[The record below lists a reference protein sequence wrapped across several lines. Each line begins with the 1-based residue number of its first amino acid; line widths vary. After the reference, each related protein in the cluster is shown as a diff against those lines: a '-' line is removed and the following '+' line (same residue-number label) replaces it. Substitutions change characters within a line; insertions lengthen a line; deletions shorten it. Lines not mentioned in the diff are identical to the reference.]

1 MNPKLFSAVKQ
12 ERDIREYVL
21 PVSAGVI
28 ALLGIFTNYY
38 IPCAL
43 ALPVITVLMIID
55 RLGKGIILRE
65 LTALHASFTCL
76 VMPVLGYT
84 YYTRDNFL
92 SRQWVRW
99 MPVPK
104 EVYFRVAV
112 PALAAYT
119 MALCWPIVA
128 EKYGDYGLRLR
139 EILERSKIQLKENPR
154 LGIII
159 MAVGAV
165 AQAISRYLP
174 SALGFVITLV
184 YWSAFAG
191 VLYLYYT
198 PNFKQ
203 RMLIL
208 FGFALFIV
216 GLAIQNGMFTI
227 VAYMGITL
235 FSFFFIGNKFSVWKK
250 LVLFLVACSLML
262 VLQAAKGRYRALLW
276 HGGGELDNKAAVFG
290 SIFADQVGNFSTFF
304 SEDAFFPFYYR
315 TNQGYNVS
323 LVMMTIPARKPFD
336 NGANLGTGFASAFVP
351 RALWP
356 DKPEAGGKFNMLY
369 YTGIHLRGWSTNVG
383 PLGEAYGSFG
393 ADGGMIYMFFLG
405 LFIRW
410 AYRYMFKVSQ
420 KMPLIIFWIPVV
432 FYEVTYSAETDSMQI
447 FNSIIKAAFFLY
459 VLWKLKPGWLYITK
473 KINRRALGAKRQEAS
488 TANT

>member
-1 MNPKLFSAVKQ
+1 MNSIQISTTKQ
-12 ERDIREYVL
+12 GRDFREYIL
-21 PVSAGVI
+21 PVSAGII
-28 ALLGIFTNYY
+28 ALLGIFTNFY
-38 IPCAL
+38 IPCAV

-55 RLGKGIILRE
+55 RLGKGIVLRE
-65 LTALHASFTCL
+65 LTVLHAIVTCL

-84 YYTRDNFL
+84 FYTRDNVL
-92 SRQWVRW
+92 ARQWVRW
-99 MPVPK
+99 MPVPQ
-104 EVYFRVAV
+104 EVYFRTAV
-112 PALAAYT
+112 PCLAAFT
-119 MALCWPIVA
+119 MALCWPIAA
-128 EKYGDYGLRLR
+128 EKYGDYGQKLKH
-139 EILERSKIQLKENPR
+139 ILERSKLQLRENPK
-154 LGIII
+154 LAIVI
-159 MAVGAV
+159 MATGIV
-165 AQAISRYLP
+165 AQAIARYVP

-198 PNFKQ
+198 PNYK
-203 RMLIL
+203 RRVIVLIA
-208 FGFALFIV
+208 FALFIV

-235 FSFFFIGNKFSVWKK
+235 FSFFFIGNKYSFWKK
-250 LVLFLVACSLML
+250 VVLFLSACALMV
-262 VLQAAKGRYRALLW
+262 VLQAAKARYRALLW
-276 HGGGELDNKAAVFG
+276 RGGGELDNKAQVFG
-290 SIFADQVGNFSTFF
+290 SIFADQVGNFSSFF
-304 SEDAFFPFYYR
+304 QVDAFFPFYYR

-323 LVMMTIPARKPFD
+323 LVMRTIPARKPFD
-336 NGANLGTGFASAFVP
+336 NGANLAKGFASSFVP

-356 DKPEAGGKFNMLY
+356 DKPEAGGKFNMMY
-369 YTGIHLRGWSTNVG
+369 YAGVDLRGWSTNVG

-393 ADGGMIYMFFLG
+393 PDGGMIYMFFLG

-447 FNSIIKAAFFLY
+447 FNSIVKAAFFMYL
-459 VLWKLKPGWLYITK
+459 LWRMKPEWLSIAK
-473 KINRRALGAKRQEAS
+473 KINRRALRAKHEEAS